1 MKISFVIPC
10 YNTTRAIREV
20 LKEIELSM
28 EKRNDDSYEIILVND
43 CSPNPDTIKIL
54 LEMVKEKDFITLVD
68 LSKNSGQPNA
78 ILAGCMYATGDYIM
92 TSDDD
97 GQTQLDKLDEF
108 IQAIESGYDVVCA
121 KYTSRVQ
128 KSLFRRFGSFVNRK
142 MADWL
147 IERPKDVYMSTI
159 FIAKRFVVEEM
170 IQYDQPYAYISGLI
184 LRITQNVGNV
194 EMEQRDRAVGES
206 GYTLKKLMSLWL
218 NGFTAFSIKPLRVAD
233 LIGGITAF
241 VGVAVAVITIIR
253 KLLDSSIQAG
263 WSSMIAVLLIT
274 SGLHLLLLGFV
285 GEYVGRCYMCINKTP
300 QYVVRKVYQKQEG
313 ENVDEI

>member
-10 YNTTRAIREV
+10 YNTTTAIRGV

-28 EKRNDDSYEIILVND
+28 EKRNKDSYEVILVND
-43 CSPNPDTIKIL
+43 CSPNSDTMKIL
-54 LEMVKEKDFITLVD
+54 LEIVNEKNYITLVD

-78 ILAGCMYATGDYIM
+78 ILAGCKYASGDYIM

-97 GQTQLDKLDEF
+97 GQTQLDKLNEF
-108 IQAIESGYDVVCA
+108 IQLIESGYDVVCA
-121 KYTSRVQ
+121 KYTTRVQ

-147 IERPKDVYMSTI
+147 IERPKNVYMSTI
-159 FIAKRFVVEEM
+159 FMAKRFVIEEM
-170 IQYDQPYAYISGLI
+170 LQYDQPYAYISGLI

-194 EMEQRDRAVGES
+194 EMEQRDRAAGES
-206 GYTLKKLMSLWL
+206 GYTLKKLLSLWL

-233 LIGGITAF
+233 LIGGGTAF
-241 VGVAVAVITIIR
+241 IGAVVAIITIIR

-274 SGLHLLLLGFV
+274 SGLNLLLLGLV

-300 QYVVRKVYQKQEG
+300 QYVVRRVYQRQEG
-313 ENVDEI
+313 ETADEI